1 MSAEHNAA
9 VVRRAVEAIW
19 NRGELDVADRLF
31 AADYANNGG
40 VIPDLV
46 HGPEAIKLSVALY
59 RAAFPDLHI
68 TVDEVIAD
76 QDTVLLRWTARST
89 RPGEP
94 DSSES
99 CRTRSMLT
107 GVTIS
112 RLAGGQV
119 MESATHWDR
128 TAVLARLGVRSPEEG
143 TWSTA

>member
-1 MSAEHNAA
+1 M
-9 VVRRAVEAIW
+9 
-19 NRGELDVADRLF
+19 
-31 AADYANNGG
+31 
-40 VIPDLV
+40 IPDLV

-119 MESATHWDR
+119 MESATHWNR
-128 TAVLARLGVRSPEEG
+128 TAVLARLGVLSSEEG
-143 TWSTA
+143 TCSTA

>member
-31 AADYANNGG
+31 AADYANHGG

-68 TVDEVIAD
+68 MVDELIAK

-94 DSSES
+94 DRRWSSG
-99 CRTRSMLT
+99 TPNMLT

-119 MESATHWDR
+119 LESATDWNR
-128 TAVLARLGVRSPEEG
+128 TAVLARLGVLSPEEG